1 MRRTFRRLLAFAA
14 PFWSQIALATLLG
27 FATIGS
33 SIGLLTTSAYLIAHA
48 ALRPSI
54 ADLQIAI
61 VGVRFF
67 GIARGLFRYLERNLS
82 HQLNFRLL
90 ARLRVWF
97 YQALEYNAILRNY
110 RKKSAKIAKK
120 KPGKISPAW
129 LVMTQ
134 AL

>member
-1 MRRTFRRLLAFAA
+1 MKRTFQRLISFAA
-14 PFWSQIALATLLG
+14 PFWGQIILATVLG

-33 SIGLLTTSAYLIAHA
+33 SVGLMTTSAYLIAHA

-67 GIARGLFRYLERNLS
+67 GIARGIFRYLERNLS
-82 HQLNFRLL
+82 HQINFRLL

-97 YQALEYNAILRNY
+97 YRALEPLAPARLMQY
-110 RKKSAKIAKK
+110 RSGDHLSRVVGAKDIQEK
-120 KPGKISPAW
+120 
-129 LVMTQ
+129 L
-134 AL
+134 